1 VSALSRPYAERDGSE
16 IQHYE
21 TFSVEYRDASHRYWI
36 HVDGERNPAV
46 SVTAVLGVLDK
57 PALLGWAEAC
67 GAEGA
72 LILERRGELRNVDPK
87 AAIDIVRINGLGK
100 DAKRDA
106 GADRGTAIHDA
117 LRIYASEGT
126 APNVGDFPA
135 EVRGYVS
142 GLCKWLLEANPEPV
156 HAEQIVGSAKH
167 GYAGRLDLIA
177 NLAIGRTLVD
187 LKTSPRARLYPE
199 AHIQAA
205 GYALAAEECGIEPPA
220 HILIV
225 GVGEEGN
232 FTTQMGCAD
241 PRDFRAVLA
250 CHKAVARV
258 RAGAKLAAAA

>member
-36 HVDGERNPAV
+36 HHDGERNPAV

-57 PALLGWAEAC
+57 PALLSWAEAC

-87 AAIDIVRINGLGK
+87 AAIDVVRINGLGK

-142 GLCKWLLEANPEPV
+142 GLCKWLLEANAEPV
-156 HAEQIVGSAKH
+156 HVEQIVGSAKH

-177 NLAIGRTLVD
+177 NLTAGRTLVD
-187 LKTSPRARLYPE
+187 LKTSPKARVYPE

-205 GYALAAEECGIEPPA
+205 GYSLALQECGIEPVE

-225 GVGEEGN
+225 AVGEQGE
-232 FTTQMGCAD
+232 FSTRAGCAD
-241 PRDFRAVLA
+241 PGDFLAVLG
-250 CHKAVARV
+250 CHRAMGRV
-258 RAGAKLAAAA
+258 KKAAA